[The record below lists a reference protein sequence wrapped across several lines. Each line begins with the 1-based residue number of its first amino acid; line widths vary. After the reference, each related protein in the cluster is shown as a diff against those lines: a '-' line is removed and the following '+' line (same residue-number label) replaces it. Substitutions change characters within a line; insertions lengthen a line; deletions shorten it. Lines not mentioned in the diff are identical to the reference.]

1 MRSARSNNGNG
12 DYTSLLGSLTMSFHV
27 FLGSLHTLSLLLLLL
42 VLLIQSVHDSLIKI
56 ILRDMVGWC
65 ETWETQMLVL
75 MT

>member
-1 MRSARSNNGNG
+1 M
-12 DYTSLLGSLTMSFHV
+12 SLLGSLTMSFNV

-42 VLLIQSVHDSLIKI
+42 VLLIQSAHDSLIKI

-65 ETWETQMLVL
+65 GTWETQMLIL